1 MRGRSIRG
9 KLQSVRRTSTASASE
24 FVDDDEYGRSFYQDR
39 SMAFFV
45 RRAFQISSA
54 SWLLLCGMGSSAMS
68 QDAASSTATQL
79 PGITVTSPS
88 PIVRRNV
95 VPARTPVRVA
105 RTVPGRDR
113 APTPTPAAQA
123 PPTPAAAAPQQGV
136 LPIVTD
142 QFATV
147 TVVPNDEIRREGGAT
162 LGDLLFSKPG
172 ITGSSFAPGA
182 SSRPIIR
189 GLDVNRVGIFENG
202 VAGGG
207 ASDLGEDHFVPIDP
221 LATSQIEVIRGPAAL
236 RYGSTS
242 IGGVVSATNN
252 RIPDALPSCTA
263 APFQTYGLPA
273 KAPLANVQSPGCVT
287 AETRTAVTSVNRGVE
302 GGVLLDA
309 GGGNFALHADAF
321 GRTGGDYSIPSY
333 PYLFDPTKPFNGRQP
348 NSAARTDGASIG
360 GSYIFDGGFIGAA
373 ITQNDAL
380 YHIPGIDGADHQT
393 RIDAHQTKI
402 TAKGEYRPD
411 AAAIDAIR
419 FWAGAT
425 DYRHNEIGLA
435 DPADPTTLGVR
446 QTFTNKEQEVRV
458 EVQLMPFNLRFATV
472 TTAFGLQAG
481 HQELTAPSPD
491 DPGTLFNGL
500 WDPNRNTRE
509 AGYVFNEFKFT
520 ETTKAQIAGR
530 IEHVDLTGSTPD
542 FPADFLPDGNPQ
554 TSVGRN
560 LNFTPK
566 SGSVGLIQNLPYDL
580 VGSITAQYVERAPKP
595 AELFSRGAHDATAT
609 FDIGNPNLTIETAK
623 SVEIGLRRAT
633 GPLRFEAT
641 AYYTRINNFIFR
653 RLTGV
658 MCDGDFESC
667 GAPDAELNQ
676 AVYSQRDAIFRGGEF
691 QSQLDVA
698 PWLGGIWGVENQFD
712 IVRATFTDGTN
723 VPRIPPVR
731 VGGGVFW
738 RDANWLMRVNYLH
751 AFAQND
757 IAVIAETPTAGYNL
771 LKAEVSY
778 RTKLDPA
785 YFGAREMFVG
795 LVGDNLLN
803 ENIRNSVSFTKDE
816 VLLPGIG
823 VRAFANLKF

>member
-1 MRGRSIRG
+1 
-9 KLQSVRRTSTASASE
+9 
-24 FVDDDEYGRSFYQDR
+24 
-39 SMAFFV
+39 MAFFA
-45 RRAFQISSA
+45 RRAFQISA
-54 SWLLLCGMGSSAMS
+54 SWLLLCGMAGSAMS
-68 QDAASSTATQL
+68 QDAASSAATQL

-95 VPARTPVRVA
+95 VPSRTPVRVA
-105 RTVPGRDR
+105 RTVPNRNR
-113 APTPTPAAQA
+113 APAPPPQAQPTP
-123 PPTPAAAAPQQGV
+123 PAAAPQQGV

-147 TVVPNDEIRREGGAT
+147 TVVPNEEIRREGGAQ

-182 SSRPIIR
+182 SSRPVIR

-221 LATSQIEVIRGPAAL
+221 VATNQIEVIRGPAAL

-242 IGGVVSATNN
+242 IGGIVSATNN
-252 RIPDALPSCTA
+252 RIPDALPSCPA
-263 APFQTYGLPA
+263 APFQTYGLPV
-273 KAPLANVQSPGCVT
+273 KAPLASVQSPGCMT
-287 AETRTAVTSVNRGVE
+287 AETRTAVSSVDRGVE

-309 GGGNFALHADAF
+309 GGGNFALHADAY
-321 GRTGGDYSIPSY
+321 GRNTSDYQIPSY
-333 PYLFDPTKPFNGRQP
+333 PYLFDPTKSFNGRQP
-348 NSAARTDGASIG
+348 NSATRTDGASIG

-458 EVQLMPFNLRFATV
+458 EVQLMPFNARFATV

-509 AGYVFNEFKFT
+509 AGYVFNELKFT

-530 IEHVDLTGSTPD
+530 IEHVDLSGSTPD

-554 TSVGRN
+554 TSIARN
-560 LNFTPK
+560 LHFTPK
-566 SGSVGLIQNLPYDL
+566 SGSIGLIQNLPYDL

-641 AYYTRINNFIFR
+641 AYYTRFNNFIFR

-658 MCDGDFESC
+658 KCDGDFDSC
-667 GAPDAELNQ
+667 GAPDADLNQ

-698 PWLGGIWGVENQFD
+698 PWLGGIWGIENQFD

-738 RDANWLMRVNYLH
+738 RDTNWLMRVNFLH
-751 AFAQND
+751 AFVHTD
-757 IAVIAETPTAGYNL
+757 VAVIAETPTAGYNL

-778 RTKLDPA
+778 KTKLDPA
-785 YFGAREMFVG
+785 YFGAREMIVG
-795 LVGDNLLN
+795 LVGNNLLN
-803 ENIRNSVSFTKDE
+803 ENIRNSVSYTKDE
-816 VLLPGIG
+816 VLLPGLG

>member
-1 MRGRSIRG
+1 
-9 KLQSVRRTSTASASE
+9 
-24 FVDDDEYGRSFYQDR
+24 
-39 SMAFFV
+39 MAFFV
-45 RRAFQISSA
+45 RRAFHISGA
-54 SWLLLCGMGSSAMS
+54 SWLVLCGIGSNAMS
-68 QDAASSTATQL
+68 QDAAPPPATQL
-79 PGITVTSPS
+79 PEITVTSPS

-95 VPARTPVRVA
+95 VPARAPVRVSRA
-105 RTVPGRDR
+105 VPGR
-113 APTPTPAAQA
+113 TPTPAPAPQAQPA
-123 PPTPAAAAPQQGV
+123 PAATAAQPGV

-147 TVVPNDEIRREGGAT
+147 TVVPNDEIRRQGGAT

-207 ASDLGEDHFVPIDP
+207 ASDLGEDHFVPLDP
-221 LATSQIEVIRGPAAL
+221 LSTSQVEVIRGPAAL

-242 IGGVVSATNN
+242 IGGVVSGTNN
-252 RIPDALPSCTA
+252 RIPDALPSCPA
-263 APFQTYGLPA
+263 APFQSYGLPA
-273 KAPLANVQSPGCVT
+273 KAPLANVEPSGCVT
-287 AETRTAVTSVNRGVE
+287 AETRTAVSSVNRGVE
-302 GGVLLDA
+302 GAVLLDA
-309 GGGNFALHADAF
+309 GGRDFAIHADAF

-373 ITQNDAL
+373 ITQNDSL
-380 YHIPGIDGADHQT
+380 YHIPGIDAADHQT

-411 AAAIDAIR
+411 SAAIDAVR

-425 DYRHNEIGLA
+425 DYRHNELGLA
-435 DPADPTTLGVR
+435 DPADPTTDGVR
-446 QTFTNKEQEVRV
+446 QTFTNKEQEARV
-458 EVQLMPFNLRFATV
+458 EVQLMPFNARFATV

-481 HQELTAPSPD
+481 HQELTASSPD
-491 DPGTLFNGL
+491 DPGSLFNGL
-500 WDPNRNTRE
+500 WNPNRNTRE
-509 AGYVFNEFKFT
+509 AGYVFNELKFT
-520 ETTKAQIAGR
+520 DATKAQIAGR
-530 IEHVDLTGSTPD
+530 IEHVDLSGSTPN
-542 FPADFLPDGNPQ
+542 FPVDFLPDGNPQ
-554 TSVGRN
+554 VSTARN
-560 LNFTPK
+560 PSYTPK
-566 SGSVGLIQNLPYDL
+566 SGSVGLIQNLPGDL
-580 VGSITAQYVERAPKP
+580 VASITAQYVERAPKP
-595 AELFSRGAHDATAT
+595 AELFSRGGHDATAT

-641 AYYTRINNFIFR
+641 AYYTRFENFIFR

-658 MCDGDFESC
+658 MCGSDFNSC
-667 GAPDAELNQ
+667 GNGDPTNGLNQ
-676 AVYSQRDAIFRGGEF
+676 AVYSQRNAIFRGGEF

-698 PWLGGIWGVENQFD
+698 QLFGGIWGVENQFD
-712 IVRATFTDGTN
+712 LVRATFTDGTN

-738 RDANWLMRVNYLH
+738 RDTNWLMRVNYLH
-751 AFAQND
+751 AFAHTD
-757 IAVIAETPTAGYNL
+757 VAVIAETPTAGYNL

-795 LVGDNLLN
+795 IVGDNLLN
-803 ENIRNSVSFTKDE
+803 ENMRNSVSYTKDE
-816 VLLPGIG
+816 VLMPGLG
-823 VRAFANLKF
+823 VRAFANFKF